1 MAEVAA
7 LVRTIGIIV
16 SGIARA
22 PFAGSRAEHILLAGQ
37 RRQFGQGGR
46 LGRGGRRM
54 KKRRMRRGE
63 EKLKE
68 ERRGACEKRERAR
81 AP

>member
-1 MAEVAA
+1 
-7 LVRTIGIIV
+7 
-16 SGIARA
+16 
-22 PFAGSRAEHILLAGQ
+22 
-37 RRQFGQGGR
+37 
-46 LGRGGRRM
+46 M